1 MGKVFAVGL
10 PMKNERFF
18 KPAKKAAQKAE
29 HYRYYLG
36 AALFY
41 KDKLISTGCNYLSKT
56 HPLCDEDTY
65 GRPVTLHAEVNAL
78 IKARDFL
85 NELSDTEK
93 KKLTMVTYREIKNG
107 SRANARPCSGCMAI
121 LKQNQIKTILYT
133 IENGYTMEEI
143 NE

>member
-1 MGKVFAVGL
+1 
-10 PMKNERFF
+10 MKNERYF
-18 KPAKKAAQKAE
+18 KPAKKAAEKAE

-78 IKARDFL
+78 IKAREFL
-85 NELSDTEK
+85 NSLADSERKNL
-93 KKLTMVTYREIKNG
+93 LLVTYRETKDKC
-107 SRANARPCSGCMAI
+107 RANSRPCSGCMKI
-121 LKQNQIKTILYT
+121 IQNNKIKTILYT
-133 IENGYTMEEI
+133 IENGFTVEEV
-143 NE
+143 

>member
-1 MGKVFAVGL
+1 
-10 PMKNERFF
+10 MKNKL
-18 KPAKKAAQKAE
+18 KPAKKAAEKAE

-56 HPLCDEDTY
+56 HPLCNEETY
-65 GRPVTLHAEVNAL
+65 GRPVTMHAEVNAL

-85 NELSDTEK
+85 NRLTKTEK
-93 KKLTMVTYREIKNG
+93 KKLTIVTYRETKDG
-107 SRANARPCSGCMAI
+107 CQANAKPCSGCMAI

-133 IENGYTMEEI
+133 IENGYAIEELVD
-143 NE
+143 E

>member
-1 MGKVFAVGL
+1 
-10 PMKNERFF
+10 MKNKKYF
-18 KPAKKAAQKAE
+18 KPAKKAAEKAE

-78 IKARDFL
+78 IRARSFL
-85 NELSDTEK
+85 NKLTKTEK
-93 KKLTMVTYREIKNG
+93 KNLIMVTYRETKNG
-107 SRANARPCSGCMAI
+107 CWANAKPCSGCTAI
-121 LKQNQIKTILYT
+121 LKKNEIKTIVYT
-133 IENGYTMEEI
+133 TENGYTEDFL
-143 NE
+143 